1 MYGRSFE
8 VDDKVMDSD
17 FVLPIGKAKVE
28 REGTFIK
35 IYIIPYIYSQKN
47 T

>member
-35 IYIIPYIYSQKN
+35 IYIIPYI
-47 T
+47 